1 MMTRRLGDGLTVS
14 AQGLGCMSLSGAYG
28 RRVSQDEADAL
39 LRGAFDRG
47 VTFFDTAGRYA

>member
-1 MMTRRLGDGLTVS
+1 MMTRRLGYGLTVF

-28 RRVSQDEADAL
+28 RRLSQDEADAL